1 MTTCLVRLNGQNFLM
16 DGDGGPRKKR
26 FYSTRLVE
34 AENPKRAEALAL
46 DFIRNDTRLQ
56 NTVLNEVSDPQVIYI
71 ESVSEIS
78 ATAYDAQMR
87 ANALYWEDED
97 TEE

>member
-1 MTTCLVRLNGQNFLM
+1 MTTYLVRLKGQNFLM

-34 AENPKRAEALAL
+34 AENPKRAETLAL
-46 DFIRNDTRLQ
+46 DFIHNDTRLQ
-56 NTVLNEVSDPQVIYI
+56 TTVLNEVSDPPMIHL
-71 ESVSEIS
+71 ESISEIS
-78 ATAYDAQMR
+78 ATAYDAQNR

-97 TEE
+97 SEE

>member
-1 MTTCLVRLNGQNFLM
+1 MTTYLVRLNGQNFLM

-26 FYSTRLVE
+26 FHMTRLVE
-34 AENPKRAEALAL
+34 AENPKRAETLAQDL
-46 DFIRNDTRLQ
+46 IRNDTGLQ
-56 NTVLNEVSDPQVIYI
+56 NSLLNEVSDPPMINL

-78 ATAYDAQMR
+78 ATAYDAQIR

>member
-1 MTTCLVRLNGQNFLM
+1 M
-16 DGDGGPRKKR
+16 DGDGGIRKKR

-34 AENPKRAEALAL
+34 AENTKRAETLAL
-46 DFIRNDTRLQ
+46 DFIRNDTRPQ
-56 NTVLNEVSDPQVIYI
+56 NTVLNEVSDPPMIYL

-78 ATAYDAQMR
+78 ATVYDAQIR
-87 ANALYWEDED
+87 ANTLYWEDED

>member
-1 MTTCLVRLNGQNFLM
+1 MTTYLVRLNGQNFLM

-26 FYSTRLVE
+26 FQATRIVE
-34 AENPKRAEALAL
+34 AANPKRAETLARDL
-46 DFIRNDTRLQ
+46 IRNDTVLQ
-56 NTVLNEVSDPQVIYI
+56 NSVLNELSDPPMIYL

-78 ATAYDAQMR
+78 AAAYDAQVR
-87 ANALYWEDED
+87 NSTFYWKDED